1 MVIIMD
7 KKHICTI
14 EKSSDNCSEN
24 NGIKKPQ
31 SYDIK
36 DAASSDIT
44 MLHSSKS
51 DILEV
56 PKIDL
61 SGFANTLNNSV
72 SDNLIQTYYNEK
84 ENIRKAFLSIGKIN
98 YIDLSAINVSYKETF
113 GKTLLNLAEL
123 EKKTFQLSGIK
134 KESFVSVSNQIVEI
148 SNALNKTVSD
158 SNFISVIERFLSE
171 YNSFAIKQNKKIQ
184 KNIADIK
191 EIKWRTDLLKSVSGL
206 VNEQVAWSLSI
217 KGEISEGV
225 DGTEEVSEESFINL
239 IPEYVG
245 YTKRNDINKS
255 IDDAIEESPLTIIT
269 NKGKTIAEK
278 IIEINKS
285 NKDENGENAIKY
297 TDKVAEAIIFFST
310 VICTNVQLL
319 EKLIKYIYFVFYEN
333 LEHLKKII
341 GQGDIDKG
349 DKEIKGLEKFQV
361 IFNTKT
367 IRTEFEHDYEHG
379 TEGKIN
385 NKRKSILKTYEH
397 YCGKRPLKER
407 DFRVF
412 QDKIYD
418 EIISME
424 DYLLELIRT

>member
-1 MVIIMD
+1 MD
-7 KKHICTI
+7 KKQICTI
-14 EKSSDNCSEN
+14 EESSEIIPCN
-24 NGIKKPQ
+24 NGIKEPQ
-31 SYDIK
+31 SVDIK
-36 DAASSDIT
+36 DDASNDIT
-44 MLHSSKS
+44 TMPSSKS
-51 DILEV
+51 DMLEL
-56 PKIDL
+56 PKIDML
-61 SGFANTLNNSV
+61 GLANALNNGV
-72 SDNLIQTYYNEK
+72 SDNLIKTFYNEK

-98 YIDLSAINVSYKETF
+98 SMDLSAINGSYKETF
-113 GKTLLNLAEL
+113 GKTLSNLAEL
-123 EKKTFQLSGIK
+123 EKKTVQLRGIK
-134 KESFVSVSNQIVEI
+134 KESFVSVSNQIIEI

-184 KNIADIK
+184 KNIADLK
-191 EIKWRTDLLKSVSGL
+191 EVKWRTDLLNSVSGL

-217 KGEISEGV
+217 KGEISESV
-225 DGTEEVSEESFINL
+225 DGTEEVCEESFIKL

-245 YTKRNDINKS
+245 YTKRSGINKS
-255 IDDAIEESPLTIIT
+255 IDEAIEDSPLTIIT

-278 IIEINKS
+278 IVEINKS
-285 NKDENGENAIKY
+285 NKDENGEEAIKY

-310 VICTNVQLL
+310 VICTNVYSL
-319 EKLIKYIYFVFYEN
+319 EKLIKNIYFVFYEN

-349 DKEIKGLEKFQV
+349 NEEIKGLEKFQV

-379 TEGKIN
+379 PEGKIN
-385 NKRKSILKTYEH
+385 NKRKSIIKTYEH
-397 YCGKRPLKER
+397 YCGKRPLKEG

-418 EIISME
+418 EIIAME
-424 DYLLELIRT
+424 DYLLELIRG